1 MWQPPWSMPYT
12 LAAPT
17 WPSYPATP
25 LPQPMMPSPQPQP
38 HVPHPSFGHFNPTMP
53 IPYFPVSPS
62 PTPGPILPDF
72 FQVPLAPATS
82 PPTFPPTPTI
92 PTIGPV
98 PTQSPAPAQ
107 PANQNSAMS
116 TKALLFVDSVVQCQR
131 CVDQLSTH
139 KELAMDVEGVDLCR
153 NGAIALIQMCT
164 FDGQIVIF
172 DIAALGQDAFNLGGL
187 KALLESQT
195 VCKVIYDGRADADA
209 LYHRHGVQLQYAF
222 DLQVQH
228 ALRYSS
234 SNDRYV
240 KGLQRCLDDSGV
252 VPLVDKLHVARQK
265 DEGKRLFVQ
274 EMGGRPDVWMIRPL
288 PNILIEYA
296 ACDVKYLLRIKA
308 VWSGPSSNAVFR
320 VTKDRLQ
327 LAIRAVAPAKGE
339 HMSVRDFSIGVQAMY
354 LGREAVEKPRCFTCG
369 STGHMARACPRN
381 AFDFDDGFDIGYDED
396 IFDHFLEGFYDDGI
410 DDYSPPSPYGAF
422 VDFARDF
429 DSGNE
434 W

>member
-1 MWQPPWSMPYT
+1 MWQPPWSMPIPQ
-12 LAAPT
+12 APT
-17 WPSYPATP
+17 WPSCPTTP
-25 LPQPMMPSPQPQP
+25 LPHPMMPSPQPQP
-38 HVPHPSFGHFNPTMP
+38 YMPHPSFGHFNPTMP

-72 FQVPLAPATS
+72 FQVPMPPATS
-82 PPTFPPTPTI
+82 PPPTFPTT
-92 PTIGPV
+92 GPV

-107 PANQNSAMS
+107 PPANQNSAMS
-116 TKALLFVDSVVQCQR
+116 TKALFFVDSVVQCQL

-265 DEGKRLFVQ
+265 DEGKRLFAK

-308 VWSGPSSNAVFR
+308 LWSGPSSNAVFR

-327 LAIRAVAPAKGE
+327 GAIRAVAPAKGE

-354 LGREAVEKPRCFTCG
+354 LGREAVTKPRCFTCG
-369 STGHMARACPRN
+369 STGHMARACPSRTRFDFEDGIDDSVLPPRPR
-381 AFDFDDGFDIGYDED
+381 FDFDDYF
-396 IFDHFLEGFYDDGI
+396 
-410 DDYSPPSPYGAF
+410 DDYLLSL
-422 VDFARDF
+422 ARVHPLF
-429 DSGNE
+429 GGSNALSGI
-434 W
+434 